1 MNTFSAIG
9 AVLVAGAIEKSLTQF
24 LILRSMHSSGEE
36 NKKLIKIVQHDAREL
51 GDYKEKVQESHL
63 TLLINGSTGGI

>member
-1 MNTFSAIG
+1 MNTFFAIG

-24 LILRSMHSSGEE
+24 LILRSIHSSGEE
-36 NKKLIKIVQHDAREL
+36 NKSIKIVHDAREL

-63 TLLINGSTGGI
+63 TLLISGSTGGI